1 MSLNLSY
8 KILDK
13 NKQLSNDESIRILE
27 SIKKSVKQELLI
39 KELLNRQNKIQK
51 ELR

>member
-1 MSLNLSY
+1 MNLNLSY

-13 NKQLSNDESIRILE
+13 NKQLSNDDSIRILE

-39 KELLNRQNKIQK
+39 K
-51 ELR
+51 

>member
-1 MSLNLSY
+1 MNLSEQ
-8 KILDK
+8 ILDK
-13 NKQLSNDESIRILE
+13 TKNLSNDEFKIILE
-27 SIKKSVKQELLI
+27 SIKESVKQELLI

>member
-13 NKQLSNDESIRILE
+13 NKQLSNDDSIRILE